1 MVVSVQFFGA
11 QRSLTK
17 TREIQVPLA
26 KNGRVSDIFV
36 YLMDCYPD
44 LSLCE
49 DSVLVTVNDKA
60 SNMNH
65 SLNPYDNIVFLP
77 HVGGG

>member
-17 TREIQVPLA
+17 TSEIQIPLTE
-26 KNGRVSDIFV
+26 NGRVSDVFV
-36 YLMDCYPD
+36 YLIDCYPD
-44 LSLCE
+44 LHLSEE
-49 DSVLVTVNDKA
+49 DVLVTVNNKT

-65 SLNPYDNIVFLP
+65 TLNPDDNITFLP

>member
-11 QRSLTK
+11 QRALTN
-17 TREIQVPLA
+17 TRKIQVPLA
-26 KNGRVSDIFV
+26 KNGRVSDIFG

-44 LSLCE
+44 LPLCE

-60 SNMNH
+60 SNMH
-65 SLNPYDNIVFLP
+65 HALNPYDNIVFLP